1 MSDFSPKPVNP
12 TGNLG
17 NTNASIAIANKGQA
31 SASAI
36 RVVVSE
42 LNTKQVVLTNPN
54 NQQSVAIPLAQF
66 SNKNSLR
73 LGQNFALVL
82 KGKEQT
88 SQQIRSEIPNSRIS
102 KGQVTTYLLTP
113 LNSSSL
119 SSNTNALA
127 QLSLQNQKLSLPLSA
142 KQANALLNSASKLT
156 ASPSVEQKLIQIQAS
171 VKSIIGNQV
180 ILQLPAID
188 AVAASEVKVTLPNQ
202 IAAQLKIGQSL
213 GITAQISN
221 DKVKVLSIALL
232 IDKSSNARQTAI
244 NRLFSDLSP
253 KLLDKI
259 DLPTIY
265 VKSALTKEQLAGN
278 QLNTNVGANRQ
289 VSVAKTG
296 STELLI
302 DRRLLDRLPPA
313 DSKQLK
319 TQIIDRLNTTEQAIE
334 RGISAQVENKQGRYY
349 LSLEQK
355 PNLIQL
361 TDKQAALLL
370 PSTTIKTPATKSDQV
385 DLNLSNARENVGN
398 QALKNGLYTPGS
410 IVAAAKHTQ
419 VTSSQIA
426 TTEISN
432 TIDSAQIKPKDT
444 VDSGI
449 SREMR
454 ISNFLSQ
461 SAVRSTLSA
470 NEIQN
475 LISKVAKHIL
485 PKTSEQTLSYTNIIN
500 ALNDTESWSPDLQ
513 KLLAEVKDKLP
524 KIDTQASLNDANT
537 LRQLLALPMTVSPL
551 NTTTGIS
558 QNGFLN
564 ALVTLLQVSLASR
577 LQKQSNQ
584 HASKVQQAMPDLIKQ
599 LIPTLSPAQGAKL
612 SQEFNQFDA
621 KHMLSAEVSKL
632 LANHQQ
638 HKLKSADSS
647 IQGQDSLFYSFPNLF
662 YKQGKDIELSI
673 KREFDENEQ
682 TNNDSEKQKRWSLS
696 MKFEIGESGEMLA
709 KTLLIENKIDL
720 QIYTSNEE
728 LKIMVLEYLPL
739 LKERLS
745 SLGIDLINKGCQLG
759 KIPKTLD
766 SAHFSVFETDA

>member
-54 NQQSVAIPLAQF
+54 NQQSVAIPLTQF

-142 KQANALLNSASKLT
+142 KQANALLNSASKLS

-696 MKFEIGESGEMLA
+696 MKFEIGESDEMLA